1 MLKMRK
7 SKIFFLLLMI
17 SILIITGCSNDEKGN
32 PQGEELEKVTIT
44 LDWTP
49 NTNHTGLYV
58 AKDKHFFKDVGLEV
72 EIIQPQGGTAEQLVA
87 SNKAAFGVSYQ
98 EQVTLARLED
108 FPIVSLA
115 AVLQHNSSGF
125 ASFKDKGI
133 VTPKDFEGKKYG
145 GWGSPIEKAT
155 LKALMEKYGGD
166 VEKVEIITS
175 GETDFFIAS
184 EKGDIDFGWQFETWA
199 GVEAELRGIELN
211 YIALGKEDK
220 NLDYYTPVIIT
231 NENNIEN
238 NPDLVKRFMEAV
250 VKGYEFAIENP
261 QEAGEILLENAPEL
275 DEELVMASQKLIS
288 GRYQED
294 AEKWGVQKKEI
305 WDNYTNWLFEND
317 LIERKIDTSKAFTN
331 EFL

>member
-1 MLKMRK
+1 M
-7 SKIFFLLLMI
+7 
-17 SILIITGCSNDEKGN
+17 
-32 PQGEELEKVTIT
+32 
-44 LDWTP
+44 
-49 NTNHTGLYV
+49 

-294 AEKWGVQKKEI
+294 AEKWGVQKKEV